1 MLAGPY
7 QPYLDQ
13 MAYRFKRGEPVIRGL
28 KRVAREEMEEAG
40 AQLSG
45 HKKPSRD
52 EAIHDARKSI
62 KKVRA
67 LLRLASP
74 EQDGIYGRENAR
86 LRDIARRLSKFR
98 DAFAII
104 ETFDEL
110 KNKFK
115 RETRNR
121 LQSVRLGLTKRRSQS
136 AREEDVGIV
145 IVEAASALRKA
156 AKRVKTWPLRVD
168 GFAAIG
174 PGLEETFRA
183 GRKTLTL
190 VRKDARP
197 ENLHELRKRVK
208 DHWYHLRL
216 LEDLWTD
223 MIKAAEKSLKDLET
237 QLGNDH
243 NLVVLSET
251 ILADPAFYGEKKDID
266 LTLHLIEKYQKELR
280 EQSLVLAARIYDE
293 KPRAFTRRMAGLWD
307 TWRHS

>member
-1 MLAGPY
+1 
-7 QPYLDQ
+7 
-13 MAYRFKRGEPVIRGL
+13 MAYRLKRGESVIRGL

-67 LLRLASP
+67 LLRLANA

-104 ETFDEL
+104 ETFDAL
-110 KNKFK
+110 TTKFK
-115 RETRNR
+115 RETLNH
-121 LQSVRLGLTKRRSQS
+121 LQSVREGLTKRRSQS

-145 IVEAASALRKA
+145 IVEASSALRRA
-156 AKRVKTWPLRVD
+156 AKRVKNWPVRAD

-183 GRKTLTL
+183 GRKSLAR
-190 VRKDARP
+190 VRQDARP

-223 MIKAAEKSLKDLET
+223 VIKATENSPKNLDT
-237 QLGNDH
+237 WLGNDH
-243 NLVVLSET
+243 NLAVLRET
-251 ILADPAFYGEKKDID
+251 IVADPGSYGQKKDID
-266 LTLHLIEKYQKELR
+266 LTLRLIGKYQKELR
-280 EQSLVLAARIYDE
+280 EQSLILAARIYDE

>member
-1 MLAGPY
+1 
-7 QPYLDQ
+7 
-13 MAYRFKRGEPVIRGL
+13 MAYRLKHGESVIRGL
-28 KRVAREEMEEAG
+28 KRAAREEMEEAG

-45 HKKPSRD
+45 HKRPGRD

-67 LLRLASP
+67 LLRLANP
-74 EQDGIYGRENAR
+74 EQEGIYGRENAR

-104 ETFDEL
+104 ETFDAL

-115 RETRNR
+115 RETRNQLR
-121 LQSVRLGLTKRRSQS
+121 SVRLGLTKRRSQS

-145 IVEAASALRKA
+145 IVEAASALRSA
-156 AKRVKTWPLRVD
+156 AKRVRTWPLRVD

-183 GRKTLTL
+183 GRKALAL

-223 MIKAAEKSLKDLET
+223 MIRASEKSLKDLET
-237 QLGNDH
+237 LLGNDH
-243 NLVVLSET
+243 NLAVLRET
-251 ILADPAFYGEKKDID
+251 IVADPASYGEKKEID

-280 EQSLVLAARIYDE
+280 EQSLVLTARIYEE
-293 KPRAFTRRMAGLWD
+293 KPRAFSRRMAGLWEA
-307 TWRHS
+307 WRHS

>member
-1 MLAGPY
+1 
-7 QPYLDQ
+7 
-13 MAYRFKRGEPVIRGL
+13 MAYRLKCDESVIRGL
-28 KRVAREEMEEAG
+28 KRVAREEMEAAG

-45 HKKPSRD
+45 HNRPGRD

-67 LLRLASP
+67 LLRLVNAEP
-74 EQDGIYGRENAR
+74 EGIYGRENAR

-104 ETFDEL
+104 ETFNDL

-115 RETRNR
+115 RETRNQ

-145 IVEAASALRKA
+145 IVEAASALRSA
-156 AKRVKTWPLRVD
+156 AKRVKTWPLRTD
-168 GFAAIG
+168 GFTAIG
-174 PGLEETFRA
+174 PGLEETFRG
-183 GRKTLTL
+183 GRKALAL
-190 VRKDARP
+190 VRKDARAD
-197 ENLHELRKRVK
+197 NLHELRKRVK

-223 MIKAAEKSLKDLET
+223 VIKATEISLKDLET
-237 QLGNDH
+237 LLGNDH
-243 NLVVLSET
+243 NLVVLRET
-251 ILADPAFYGEKKDID
+251 IGADPAFYGEKKDID
-266 LTLHLIEKYQKELR
+266 LTVRLIEKYQKELR

>member
-1 MLAGPY
+1 
-7 QPYLDQ
+7 
-13 MAYRFKRGEPVIRGL
+13 MAYRFKRGESVIRGL

-45 HKKPSRD
+45 HKRPGRD

-62 KKVRA
+62 KKVR
-67 LLRLASP
+67 
-74 EQDGIYGRENAR
+74 G
-86 LRDIARRLSKFR
+86 LSKFR

-110 KNKFK
+110 KSKFQ
-115 RETRNR
+115 RETRNK

-145 IVEAASALRKA
+145 IVEAASALRRA
-156 AKRVKTWPLRVD
+156 AKRVKTWPLRAD
-168 GFAAIG
+168 GFAAIV
-174 PGLEETFRA
+174 PGLEKTFRA
-183 GRKTLTL
+183 GRKALAL

-223 MIKAAEKSLKDLET
+223 MIRASEKSLKDLET
-237 QLGNDH
+237 LLGNDH
-243 NLVVLSET
+243 NLFVLRET
-251 ILADPAFYGEKKDID
+251 IMADPASYGVKKDVD
-266 LTLHLIEKYQKELR
+266 LTLHLIGTYQKELR

-307 TWRHS
+307 TWRQS

>member
-1 MLAGPY
+1 
-7 QPYLDQ
+7 
-13 MAYRFKRGEPVIRGL
+13 MAYRLKRGESVITGL

-45 HKKPSRD
+45 NNRPSRD

-74 EQDGIYGRENAR
+74 EQEGIYGRENAR
-86 LRDIARRLSKFR
+86 LRDIAHRLSKFR

-110 KNKFK
+110 KKKFK
-115 RETRNR
+115 SETRNR
-121 LQSVRLGLTKRRSQS
+121 LRSVRLGLTKRRSQS
-136 AREEDVGIV
+136 VEEEDVGIV

-156 AKRVKTWPLRVD
+156 AKRVKSWPLRVE
-168 GFAAIG
+168 GFDAIG
-174 PGLEETFRA
+174 AGLEETFRA
-183 GRKTLTL
+183 GRKALAR
-190 VRKDARP
+190 VCKDARA

-223 MIKAAEKSLKDLET
+223 MIKASEKSLKDLET
-237 QLGNDH
+237 LLGNDH
-243 NLVVLSET
+243 NLVVLRET
-251 ILADPAFYGEKKDID
+251 IVADPAFYGQKKDVD
-266 LTLHLIEKYQKELR
+266 LTVHLIGKYEKELR
-280 EQSLVLAARIYDE
+280 ELSLVLAARIYEE

-307 TWRHS
+307 TWLHS

>member
-1 MLAGPY
+1 
-7 QPYLDQ
+7 
-13 MAYRFKRGEPVIRGL
+13 MAYRLKHDESVIRGL
-28 KRVAREEMEEAG
+28 KRVAREEMEAAG

-67 LLRLASP
+67 LLRLANP
-74 EQDGIYGRENAR
+74 EQEGIYGRENAR

-104 ETFDEL
+104 ETFDAL

-115 RETRNR
+115 RETRNQ

-145 IVEAASALRKA
+145 ILEAASALRKA
-156 AKRVKTWPLRVD
+156 AKRVKTWPLETD

-183 GRKTLTL
+183 GRKALAR
-190 VRKDARP
+190 VRNAARP

-223 MIKAAEKSLKDLET
+223 VIQATEKSLKDLET

-243 NLVVLSET
+243 NLVVLRET
-251 ILADPAFYGEKKDID
+251 IVADPAFYGDKKDID
-266 LTLHLIEKYQKELR
+266 LTLHLIQKYQKELR
-280 EQSLVLAARIYDE
+280 KHSLGLAARIYDE
-293 KPRAFTRRMAGLWD
+293 KPGAFIRRMAGLWE

>member
-1 MLAGPY
+1 
-7 QPYLDQ
+7 
-13 MAYRFKRGEPVIRGL
+13 MAYRFKRGESVIRGL

-45 HKKPSRD
+45 HKRPGRD

-67 LLRLASP
+67 LLRLASA

-110 KNKFK
+110 KSKFQ
-115 RETRNR
+115 RETRNK

-145 IVEAASALRKA
+145 IVEAASALRRA
-156 AKRVKTWPLRVD
+156 AKRVKTWPLRAD
-168 GFAAIG
+168 GFAAIV
-174 PGLEETFRA
+174 PGLEKTFRA
-183 GRKTLTL
+183 GRKALAL

-223 MIKAAEKSLKDLET
+223 MIRASEKSLKDLET
-237 QLGNDH
+237 LLGNDH
-243 NLVVLSET
+243 NLFVLRET
-251 ILADPAFYGEKKDID
+251 IMADPASYGVKKDVD
-266 LTLHLIEKYQKELR
+266 LTLHLIGTYQKELR

-307 TWRHS
+307 TWRQS

>member
-1 MLAGPY
+1 
-7 QPYLDQ
+7 
-13 MAYRFKRGEPVIRGL
+13 MAYRLKRGESVIQGL
-28 KRVAREEMEEAG
+28 RRVAREEMEEAG

-45 HKKPSRD
+45 HKRPSRD

-67 LLRLASP
+67 LLRLANP
-74 EQDGIYGRENAR
+74 EQEGIYGRENER

-104 ETFDEL
+104 ETFDDL
-110 KNKFK
+110 KRKF
-115 RETRNR
+115 RSETRNR
-121 LQSVRLGLTKRRSQS
+121 LRSVRLGLTKRRSQS
-136 AREEDVGIV
+136 VEEEDVGIV

-156 AKRVKTWPLRVD
+156 AKRVKTWPLEVE
-168 GFAAIG
+168 GFEAIG

-183 GRKTLTL
+183 GRKAL
-190 VRKDARP
+190 ARVGKRAGA

-223 MIKAAEKSLKDLET
+223 MMKASEKSLKDLET
-237 QLGNDH
+237 LLGNDH
-243 NLVVLSET
+243 NLVVLRET
-251 ILADPAFYGEKKDID
+251 IVADPASFGEKTDID
-266 LTLHLIEKYQKELR
+266 LIEHLIERYQKELR
-280 EQSLVLAARIYDE
+280 KQSLVLAARIYEE

-307 TWRHS
+307 TWLHS